1 MASGPMPQTAQ
12 GGAAGRPERAGG
24 LPKAAQPDPGR
35 GSESGDGGP
44 ALRASKDP
52 ERPAGPPAGPGPS
65 RWIAVTGE
73 PRRPEGGPTPTAR
86 SHIGWWGS
94 DWAGGARAAQA
105 PFAGSPRKRTRVC
118 TGPAHRHKAPPT
130 RQDLSF
136 TNPAHRCTSPAH
148 PQTEGRAGPD
158 GQGLPPLSRP
168 AALRLRPQRGPGAP
182 HASVPGVCAAVPWG
196 RRDWGLA
203 ARGWDSCC
211 AHRPRISPDPG
222 TPKSPAPEDLAHPR
236 ALRAPQISGPLC
248 LESSAHPGISVS
260 PRSPWPWGS
269 CAPGPLLPRSL
280 APREPA
286 GPVQSARPSAVRGP
300 AWGALPLAKA
310 TLGAAFASCLLPA
323 PRPPPEPLP
332 GLLPRL
338 SSGSKRSKKLDAID
352 CALRGPKDSE
362 NVKKPLPS
370 RLRRR
375 E

>member
-1 MASGPMPQTAQ
+1 MHQP
-12 GGAAGRPERAGG
+12 RPPA
-24 LPKAAQPDPGR
+24 
-35 GSESGDGGP
+35 DGGS
-44 ALRASKDP
+44 ALN
-52 ERPAGPPAGPGPS
+52 
-65 RWIAVTGE
+65 
-73 PRRPEGGPTPTAR
+73 
-86 SHIGWWGS
+86 
-94 DWAGGARAAQA
+94 
-105 PFAGSPRKRTRVC
+105 
-118 TGPAHRHKAPPT
+118 TGPAPQELGAARPPADCRVGAEAPLPLREEPGLT
-130 RQDLSF
+130 
-136 TNPAHRCTSPAH
+136 A
-148 PQTEGRAGPD
+148 RA
-158 GQGLPPLSRP
+158 SRP
-168 AALRLRPQRGPGAP
+168 CPARPRSGSGLSVARELRTRRCPAFVRLFPGGAGTGG
-182 HASVPGVCAAVPWG
+182 SQPGVGTP
-196 RRDWGLA
+196 A
-203 ARGWDSCC
+203 ARTAPESV
-211 AHRPRISPDPG
+211 RTPG
-222 TPKSPAPEDLAHPR
+222 PPKSPAPEDLAHPR